1 MTQPQSDSIRTN
13 GPTGTKLGFLLPTR
27 GLLLAEER
35 PQSADRILDLAC
47 RAEDAGLD
55 SVWVGDSLT
64 AKPRLEP
71 LTTLAAVAAR
81 TSRVRLGTAVL
92 LMALRHPVLLA
103 QSLGTVDLISKG
115 RLMIAA
121 GVGGAFNDEQQ
132 AEWKAAGVSARR
144 RASRTEEMAQIVK
157 VLGRGET
164 VTFAGSHF
172 DLDSV
177 TVKPWPVQD
186 GGVPLYLACHW
197 RSGARDAQI
206 RRAARFADGII
217 SISDTPEEHT
227 RVIEAV
233 RAEAAQLGRDPST
246 LESVMYLTVNMDSDL
261 DRAEEEAERYLLGYY
276 GANIWGSRWGPFGGP
291 ERVRERIAEYVEAGA
306 DTVVVRFASFEPER
320 QLSAFLERVAPAFS
334 TV

>member
-1 MTQPQSDSIRTN
+1 MTLPQSDSAQTN
-13 GPTGTKLGFLLPTR
+13 GSAGVRLGFLLPTR
-27 GLLLAEER
+27 GILLAEER

-47 RAEDAGLD
+47 RAEEAGLD

-81 TSRVRLGTAVL
+81 TDRVRLGTAVL

-103 QSLGTVDLISKG
+103 QSMGTVDLISRG

-144 RASRTEEMAQIVK
+144 RASRLEEMAQIVK
-157 VLGRGET
+157 GLGRGET
-164 VTFAGSHF
+164 VYFSGRHF
-172 DLDSV
+172 ELDSV

-206 RRAARFADGII
+206 ARAARLADGVI

-227 RVIEAV
+227 QVIEAV
-233 RAEAAQLGRDPST
+233 RTEAAQLGRDPGS
-246 LESVMYLTVNMDSDL
+246 LESVMYLTVNMDEDL
-261 DRAEEEAERYLLGYY
+261 ARAEAEAERYLLGYY
-276 GANIWGSRWGPFGGP
+276 GANIWGTRWGPFGGP

-320 QLSAFLERVAPAFS
+320 QLSVFLERVAPSFTAK
-334 TV
+334 